1 MTEQT
6 NIYRHARMAA
16 SVKTPR
22 LSSMERAAEEL
33 YISAKSLS
41 DYETGRSTPPCDAVA
56 RMREVY
62 GAYDLAG
69 QHIRA
74 VCPLLQDY
82 GSPEPSELARAALG
96 WAVAIG
102 DANEIARS
110 FAAVARDG
118 RITPDEERA
127 VKLIRARAV
136 EIDRVMQE
144 TMTAIDK
151 AIREAGLQ

>member
-1 MTEQT
+1 VTETT

-22 LSSMERAAEEL
+22 LSSMDRASEEL

-41 DYETGRSTPPCDAVA
+41 DYETGRSTPPCDVVA

-62 GAYDLAG
+62 GDYELAG

-96 WAVAIG
+96 WALVIG
-102 DANEIARS
+102 DAKEIARN

-118 RITPDEERA
+118 RVTPEEQMAART
-127 VKLIRARAV
+127 IRGKAV
-136 EIDRVMQE
+136 EIEQAMRE
-144 TMTAIDK
+144 TITAIDK
-151 AIREAGLQ
+151 ALREAGLQ